1 MSELNQLPNRNFE
14 SFQKAK
20 KIKLTTNLYEIRLD
34 KLKATFFRYDFVT
47 QEGEDSLDKLLAF
60 KELKDQKGLYE
71 KIGFVCESKE
81 GLIGSIRVENVIELT
96 DNTKKVVA
104 LKLKLTKSINFDE
117 LLGE

>member
-1 MSELNQLPNRNFE
+1 MSELNQLPNRNIE
-14 SFQKAK
+14 SFQRAK

-34 KLKATFFRYDFVT
+34 KLKATFFRYDFVR

-60 KELKDQKGLYE
+60 KVLKDQRGLYE

-81 GLIGSIRVENVIELT
+81 GLIGSIRVEEVIELT
-96 DNTKKVVA
+96 DKTKKVVP